1 MRANLRT
8 ARAGFTI
15 VELLVVTAIIAIIA
29 AMAIP
34 KLQSARVAADES
46 AAIGTLR
53 SIYAAQIQIQASRLI
68 DTNADGMPEYG
79 FLGEM
84 TGAAPARVSGV
95 GGAPAAGVVGVD
107 ELNPSVLV
115 SGLGAV
121 QQSVV
126 TRSGYVFQIFL
137 PAATLAGAVGAI
149 AEDVTGGKMAAPF
162 PDPINGSLYWCAY
175 AWPIQRAK
183 TGSHTFFVNQDGQ
196 VLKTRG
202 SAVGYSGLATAP
214 AFDAAYS
221 APGDMSSPAAT
232 NGVVAADGNQWD
244 LVP

>member
-1 MRANLRT
+1 MQSNPSR

-15 VELLVVTAIIAIIA
+15 IEILIVTAIIAIIA

-68 DTNADGMPEYG
+68 DTNGDGIPEYG
-79 FLGEM
+79 YLGEM
-84 TGAAPARVSGV
+84 TGAMPARVTGAGGV
-95 GGAPAAGVVGVD
+95 PVAGVAGVD

-126 TRSGYVFQIFL
+126 TRSGYLFQIYL
-137 PAATLAGAVGAI
+137 PSATVAGAIGAI
-149 AEDVTGGKMAAPF
+149 AEDVNGGKVAAPF

-175 AWPIQRAK
+175 AWPTQKGKSGVHA
-183 TGSHTFFVNQDGQ
+183 FFVNQEGQ
-196 VLKTRG
+196 VLKSRSTTISY
-202 SAVGYSGLATAP
+202 SALAGAP
-214 AFDAAYS
+214 AFDAAYTT
-221 APGDMSSPAAT
+221 PGDMSSPAAA
-232 NGVVAADGNQWD
+232 NGVVAVDGNQWD

>member
-1 MRANLRT
+1 MRSTLHAR
-8 ARAGFTI
+8 RAGFTI
-15 VELLVVTAIIAIIA
+15 VELLVVTAIIAIVA

-79 FLGEM
+79 YLGEM
-84 TGAAPARVSGV
+84 TGAAPARVSGA
-95 GGAPAAGVVGVD
+95 GGAPVAGVVGVD

-126 TRSGYVFQIFL
+126 TRSGYVFQIYL
-137 PAATLAGAVGAI
+137 PAATVAGAVGAI
-149 AEDVTGGKMAAPF
+149 AEDVNGGKAAAPF

-175 AWPIQRAK
+175 AWPLQKSKSGVHA
-183 TGSHTFFVNQDGQ
+183 FFVNQDGQ
-196 VLKTRG
+196 VLKSRSTVM
-202 SAVGYSGLATAP
+202 SYSGLASAP
-214 AFDAAYS
+214 AFDAAYT

-232 NGVVAADGNQWD
+232 NGVVAVDGNTWD
-244 LVP
+244 LIP